1 MENKSPLFA
10 GFTQS
15 DLALLMSGACVR
27 RAEYDKGRVIFAAGD
42 VISEIGV
49 VERGSVNIESID
61 LLGGRSIFASVTV
74 SGVFGEAYALC
85 GEPMLTDAV
94 AAERTDVLFVRY
106 GALARENPALCGKLT
121 ANMLAIS
128 ARKNIELS
136 GRMLFTA
143 PKTVRGRLLRYL
155 SAMSA
160 GRASPAGSGGRFTV
174 PFDRRG
180 LADYLG
186 VDRSAL
192 SKELGKM
199 QREGIV
205 EFHKSEFRIVGGKI
219 HNA

>member
-10 GFTQS
+10 GFTEGE
-15 DLALLMSGACVR
+15 LARLMSGACVR

-61 LLGGRSIFASVTV
+61 LLGGRSIFASVST

-94 AAERTDVLFVRY
+94 AAERTCVLFVRY
-106 GALARENPALCGKLT
+106 GALARENPELYGKLT

-160 GRASPAGSGGRFTV
+160 RSGGRFTV

-199 QREGIV
+199 QREGII
-205 EFHKSEFRIVGGKI
+205 EFRKSEFRVVERE
-219 HNA
+219 NS